1 MTDCPLDVW
10 GAPPLGPDPL
20 KDLDGSTRQK
30 SYGQGGND
38 PHRI

>member
-1 MTDCPLDVW
+1 MTDDERVGSPQ
-10 GAPPLGPDPL
+10 GADPL